1 MERYYLVT
9 LSLGPVQ
16 SLIGAA
22 RRTRDLWCGSWM
34 LSEASRAAARVL
46 HDRHPGCLI
55 FPCPKNPCV
64 DLRPLKQPGDAAN
77 IANILRAEVAVS
89 SVQEVRQLCEK
100 AKAAAVHRLTD
111 LGASALGQL
120 ATASPPVRCDVW
132 KAQIDDI
139 LEVFSAWVPITEEG
153 GGYQEASRRLGGA
166 LAARK
171 ATRDFR
177 ACRPLRTTGLRK
189 SSLDGALETVLP
201 HWKSGHRERRKLRL
215 SEGEQLDALGVI
227 KRLAGDSEQFTAY
240 PRIAA
245 DPWIRRLTCK
255 QKQCLRDAYK
265 PLIGHDLATRVTG
278 NTGIYDDL
286 PFDAGLLY
294 QFRLDNALAHA
305 ANACEHSDIENL
317 KDCIRT
323 ISKGDGDKSG
333 AGEPVPYAAILKAD
347 GDRMGELLSRAGCAD
362 QSRQISRT
370 LHDGFASK
378 VAGIVR
384 GHRGHAIYAG
394 GDDVLAFVPL
404 TDALACARKLAD
416 EFVRALTQVAV
427 ALEIEDDKRPTLS
440 VGLGIGHFME
450 PLGALRA
457 RADRAEH
464 AAKGDATGTPR
475 NALAIALGIRAGA
488 ELEWRARW
496 NDADAF
502 KALDEMTAAYRAR
515 SLPTRVA
522 YELRGIDRRLAWL
535 RDDDS
540 VRACGMRAAEV
551 TRMLARARTEAGDPI
566 PEHLRELIRE
576 RAATQ
581 PLRELADTL
590 IVARWLSA
598 RTAGDLGERA

>member
-1 MERYYLVT
+1 MERFLVT

-34 LSEASRAAARVL
+34 LSEASRAAARIL
-46 HDRHPGCLI
+46 HDRHRSCLI
-55 FPCPKNPCV
+55 FPCPANPDV
-64 DLRPLKQPGDAAN
+64 DLLPQGQPGNAAN
-77 IANILRAEVAVS
+77 IANILRAEVAAS
-89 SVQEVRQLCEK
+89 SAEDVRKLCEE
-100 AKAAAVHRLTD
+100 AKAAAVHRLIC

-120 ATASPPVRCDVW
+120 AKASPPVRADVW
-132 KAQIDDI
+132 DAQIDDI
-139 LEVFSAWVPITEEG
+139 LEVFSAWVPITGEG
-153 GGYQEASRRLGGA
+153 DGYQEASRRLGGA

-177 ACRPLRTTGLRK
+177 ACLPPSTPGLPK

-201 HWKSGHRERRKLRL
+201 HWKSGYWTRRKLRL

-227 KRLAGDSEQFTAY
+227 KRLAGDSDRFTAY

-245 DPWIRRLTCK
+245 DPWISQLTYD
-255 QKQCLRDAYK
+255 QKQCLSEAYE
-265 PLIGHDLATRVTG
+265 PLVGRDLATRVTG
-278 NTGIYDDL
+278 NGRIYDDL

-294 QFRLDNALAHA
+294 EFRLDNALAHA
-305 ANACEHSDIENL
+305 VDASERQDLEKL
-317 KDCIRT
+317 KDCIRS
-323 ISKGDGDKSG
+323 ISKGDGDELG

-347 GDRMGELLSRAGCAD
+347 GDRMGELLSRADSAVL
-362 QSRQISRT
+362 SRKISRA

-378 VAGIVR
+378 VAGTVR

-394 GDDVLAFVPL
+394 GDDVLALVPL
-404 TDALACARKLAD
+404 TDALACARELAA
-416 EFVRALTQVAV
+416 EFARALANVATE
-427 ALEIEDDKRPTLS
+427 LEIDRDKRPTLS

-464 AAKGDATGTPR
+464 VAKGDATDTPR

-488 ELEWRARW
+488 EMEWRARW
-496 NDADAF
+496 CDMAAFDTLRKLTDAYRVRLLPAR
-502 KALDEMTAAYRAR
+502 AAYD
-515 SLPTRVA
+515 
-522 YELRGIDRRLAWL
+522 LRGIDRRLAWL
-535 RDDDS
+535 RDDYS

-551 TRMLARARTEAGDPI
+551 ARMLARARIEAGGPI
-566 PEHLRELIRE
+566 PGALRKLIRE
-576 RAATQ
+576 RAAAQ
-581 PLRELADTL
+581 PLGELADTL

>member
-1 MERYYLVT
+1 MTRFLVT

-46 HDRHPGCLI
+46 HDRHQGCLI
-55 FPCPKNPCV
+55 FPCPAKPDD
-64 DLRPLKQPGDAAN
+64 DLLPQERPGDAAN
-77 IANILRAEVAVS
+77 IANILRAEVTVS
-89 SVQEVRQLCEK
+89 STEDVRKLCEK
-100 AKAAAVHRLTD
+100 AKAAAVCRLTG
-111 LGASALGQL
+111 LGTSASGQL
-120 ATASPPVRCDVW
+120 EMASPPVRKDVW
-132 KAQIDDI
+132 DAQIDDI
-139 LEVFSAWVPITEEG
+139 LEVFSAWVPITGEG
-153 GGYQEASRRLGGA
+153 DGYRAASRRLGGA

-171 ATRDFR
+171 ATRNFR
-177 ACRPLRTTGLRK
+177 ACRPPSTQGLPK

-201 HWKSGHRERRKLRL
+201 HWKSGYWARRKLRL

-227 KRLAGDSEQFTAY
+227 KRLAGDSDRFTAY

-245 DPWIRRLTCK
+245 DPWIMQLTCK
-255 QKQCLRDAYK
+255 QKQCLRDAYA
-265 PLIGHDLATRVTG
+265 PLVGHDLATRVTG
-278 NTGIYDDL
+278 NESIYDDL

-294 QFRLDNALAHA
+294 QFRLDNALARA
-305 ANACEHSDIENL
+305 VDPCERKAIEKL
-317 KDCIRT
+317 KDCVEG
-323 ISKGDGDKSG
+323 ISKRDGDEPG

-347 GDRMGELLSRAGCAD
+347 GDRMGELLSRADSAAR
-362 QSRQISRT
+362 SRKISRA

-384 GHRGHAIYAG
+384 GHRGHAIYSG
-394 GDDVLAFVPL
+394 GDDVLALVPL
-404 TDALACARKLAD
+404 TGALACARKLAD
-416 EFVRALTQVAV
+416 KFEQALTGIAND
-427 ALEIEDDKRPTLS
+427 LKIDDDKRPTLS

-457 RADRAEH
+457 RADRAER

-496 NDADAF
+496 NDTAAF
-502 KALDEMTAAYRAR
+502 DTLHALTAAYRDR
-515 SLPTRVA
+515 SLPTRAA
-522 YELRGIDRRLAWL
+522 YDLRSIDRRLDWL
-535 RDDDS
+535 RDDDTD
-540 VRACGMRAAEV
+540 RACGMRAADV
-551 TRMLARARTEAGDPI
+551 ARMLARVRTEAGERI
-566 PEHLRELIRE
+566 PPDLRNLLRE
-576 RAATQ
+576 RAAAQ

>member
-1 MERYYLVT
+1 MERFLVT

-46 HDRHPGCLI
+46 HDRHRGCLI
-55 FPCPKNPCV
+55 FPCPGNPDD
-64 DLRPLKQPGDAAN
+64 DLLPQERPGDAAN

-89 SVQEVRQLCEK
+89 GAEDVRKLCGE

-111 LGASALGQL
+111 LGTSALGQL
-120 ATASPPVRCDVW
+120 ANASPPVREDVW
-132 KAQIDDI
+132 GAQIEDI
-139 LEVFSAWVPITEEG
+139 LEMFSAWVPITGEG
-153 GGYQEASRRLGGA
+153 DYRAASRRLGGA

-177 ACRPLRTTGLRK
+177 ACRPPSTPGLPK

-201 HWKSGHRERRKLRL
+201 HWESGYRARRKLRL
-215 SEGEQLDALGVI
+215 SDGEQLDALGVI
-227 KRLAGDSEQFTAY
+227 KRLAGDSDQFTAY

-245 DPWIRRLTCK
+245 DPWIMQLTRKRKQRLSDTY
-255 QKQCLRDAYK
+255 A
-265 PLIGHDLATRVTG
+265 PLVGHDLATRVTG
-278 NTGIYDDL
+278 NESIYDDM

-294 QFRLDNALAHA
+294 QFRLDNALARTA
-305 ANACEHSDIENL
+305 DASVCQALEKL
-317 KDCIRT
+317 KDCIRS
-323 ISKGDGDKSG
+323 ISKRDGDESG

-347 GDRMGELLSRAGCAD
+347 GDRMGELLSRADSAARSRKISCA
-362 QSRQISRT
+362 

-384 GHRGHAIYAG
+384 EHRGHAIYTG
-394 GDDVLAFVPL
+394 GDDVLALVPL
-404 TDALACARKLAD
+404 TGALDCARHLAG
-416 EFVRALTQVAV
+416 EFAQALTGIAND
-427 ALEIEDDKRPTLS
+427 LNIDDHKRPPLA
-440 VGLGIGHFME
+440 VGLGIGHFRE

-457 RADRAEH
+457 RADRAER

-496 NDADAF
+496 SD
-502 KALDEMTAAYRAR
+502 TAAFDTLRTLTDAYRDR

-522 YELRGIDRRLAWL
+522 YDLRGIDRRLVWL
-535 RDDDS
+535 REDHGDQA
-540 VRACGMRAAEV
+540 RGMRAAEV
-551 TRMLARARTEAGDPI
+551 ARMLARARAEAGEPI
-566 PEHLRELIRE
+566 PDGLRDLIRE
-576 RAATQ
+576 RAAAQ